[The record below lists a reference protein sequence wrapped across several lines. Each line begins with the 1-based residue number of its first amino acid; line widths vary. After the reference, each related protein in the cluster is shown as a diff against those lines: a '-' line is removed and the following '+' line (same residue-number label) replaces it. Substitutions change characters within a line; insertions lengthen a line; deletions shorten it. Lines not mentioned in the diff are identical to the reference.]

1 MNGIDE
7 ERFLEHQRWEERA
20 AQEAI
25 GEAAARAEYETYKAY
40 VEPLEIENAQLKKEL
55 ERYQMNKAHTPEW
68 IERALKRTSSDF
80 VNPKNLWKGRLI
92 TRSEYVIGYLVG
104 EDILVGDV
112 VDMTEDYC
120 TTEFWARVEP
130 STLEKVYE

>member
-1 MNGIDE
+1 MSK
-7 ERFLEHQRWEERA
+7 
-20 AQEAI
+20 
-25 GEAAARAEYETYKAY
+25 T
-40 VEPLEIENAQLKKEL
+40 
-55 ERYQMNKAHTPEW
+55 HTPEW
-68 IERALKRTSSDF
+68 IELALKRTSSDF

-92 TRSEYVIGYLVG
+92 TRSEYIIGYLIG

-130 STLEKVYE
+130 STLEKVIPEINESESEKLRKLDLLHHPFKSIFP